1 MARRRSD
8 DGMTVVEVAIT
19 SLIMLTFFGILMGL
33 VVSLTNNEART
44 QALVTNEQ
52 NVRFVL
58 ADFARDV
65 RAANPVSILST
76 TGEYRNEIEM
86 EIGPLDE
93 RSVVRWRYIADST
106 DPGYRTV
113 VREVVSGPNAGTSV
127 TRLRRVRNEER
138 NIDFLQYFDAHAQDD
153 ADEMVSNN
161 ISPAQIAN
169 CTIRVRMT
177 ITADSEPGPE
187 PFTESLDVHLRN
199 RLPGGTGC

>member
-1 MARRRSD
+1 MRRRTD

-19 SLIMLTFFGILMGL
+19 SMIMLAVFGMLMGL

-65 RAANPVSILST
+65 RAANPLSIFAS
-76 TGEYRNEIEM
+76 GSEYRNQIEM

-93 RSVVRWRYIADST
+93 RSVVRWRYIT
-106 DPGYRTV
+106 DPSSPAYRTV

-127 TRLRRVRNEER
+127 TRLRRVRNTDR
-138 NIDFLQYFDAHAQDD
+138 GIDFLQYYDAHAQDD
-153 ADEMVSNN
+153 GDEMIDNG
-161 ISPAQIAN
+161 IGAAQIAN

-199 RLPGGTGC
+199 RLPGGIGC